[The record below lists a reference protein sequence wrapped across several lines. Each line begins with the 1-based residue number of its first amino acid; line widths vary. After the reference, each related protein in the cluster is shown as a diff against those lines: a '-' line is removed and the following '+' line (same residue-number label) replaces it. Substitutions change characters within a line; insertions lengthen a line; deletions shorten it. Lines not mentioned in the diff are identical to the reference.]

1 MILSFQRRMMLLRG
15 IMVLKGKYGCYPIWV
30 LVIAAILGGCS
41 GTGSA
46 GSATG
51 AVERYLQ
58 ALASRDL
65 NQMISASCAD
75 WEAQA
80 RLEYDSFA
88 AVKLELNDL
97 SCQATGQEQPYT
109 LVACNG
115 TIIANYG
122 AEDLQIDVADQ
133 IFQVIQ
139 EGGEWRVCGYHSTP

>member
-1 MILSFQRRMMLLRG
+1 
-15 IMVLKGKYGCYPIWV
+15 MVLKTKYRRDTIWV
-30 LVIAAILGGCS
+30 LVIAILLGGCS
-41 GTGSA
+41 STGNA
-46 GSATG
+46 GGAAG

-88 AVKLELNDL
+88 AVKLELKDL

-109 LVACNG
+109 LVACSG

-133 IFQVIQ
+133 IFRVIQ
-139 EGGEWRVCGYHSTP
+139 EGGEWRVCGYHSIP